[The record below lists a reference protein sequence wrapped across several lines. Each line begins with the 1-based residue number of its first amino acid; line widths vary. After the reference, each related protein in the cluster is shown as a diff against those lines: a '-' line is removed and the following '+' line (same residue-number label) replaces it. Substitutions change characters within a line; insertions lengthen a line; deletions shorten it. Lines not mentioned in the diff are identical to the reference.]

1 MKSNELTIAIVDT
14 AFYPLATRS
23 IETTL
28 AITNAKRVLVMSDRD
43 FFPGSE
49 FVKIDPINDKRD
61 YSRLM
66 LKELGRHIT
75 TDRFMVIQYDGIP
88 IDRDLWQDDF
98 MKYDYIGATWPW
110 GPADQRVG
118 NGGFS
123 IRSRRIHEL
132 CLQDEM
138 EFDPP
143 GYGDNNY
150 MEDTHICRLYRGW
163 LESQGMLYAP
173 PALANQFSAEFPGG
187 RFPTYGFHGTLCL
200 PHYLSDDHMK
210 FYIENLSDKFFMDVT
225 QTRIVFGLFLAE
237 RWDLMEMMMDRG
249 MTLDP
254 DFPQRLF
261 DLFSRESA
269 LWPGMTLHDL
279 EQVLINY

>member
-28 AITNAKRVLVMSDRD
+28 EITNAKRVLVLSDRD
-43 FFPGSE
+43 FFPGSD
-49 FVKIDPINDKRD
+49 FVKIDTINDKRD

-75 TDRFMVIQYDGIP
+75 TDHFMVIQYDGLP
-88 IDRDLWQDDF
+88 IDPSQWQDDF

-110 GPADQRVG
+110 GPYDQRVG

-123 IRSRRIHEL
+123 IRSRRLHEL

-138 EFDPP
+138 VFDPP

-150 MEDTHICRLYRGW
+150 MEDTHICRLYRVW
-163 LESQGMLYAP
+163 LETQGIRYAP
-173 PALANQFSAEFPGG
+173 ADLANQFSAECPGG
-187 RFPTYGFHGTLCL
+187 RFDTYGFHGTLCL

-210 FYIENLSDKFFMDVT
+210 FYIDNLPNDFFLDES

-237 RWDLMEMMMDRG
+237 RWENMEMMMDRG

-254 DFPQRLF
+254 DFLSRVFNLF
-261 DLFSRESA
+261 KKESV